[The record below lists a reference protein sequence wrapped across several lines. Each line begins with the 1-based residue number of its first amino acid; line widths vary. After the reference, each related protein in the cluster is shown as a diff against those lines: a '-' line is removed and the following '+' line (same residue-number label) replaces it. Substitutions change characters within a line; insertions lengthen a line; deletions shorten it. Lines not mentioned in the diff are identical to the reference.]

1 MKISS
6 SMPYFDIKTTNARID
21 IQFEPLRLKVEREPA
36 KMRVHHTRPKMK
48 VNWKKVQA
56 QCGLRSPA
64 AQRRHTQPVSYT
76 HLAEYSKDV
85 SAMLRRDDNNN
96 EFADR
101 MNKMTARQE
110 AKTVAQSEKAA
121 HARVRGDQER
131 LSLIHI

>member
-1 MKISS
+1 M
-6 SMPYFDIKTTNARID
+6 IKGVD
-21 IQFEPLRLKVEREPA
+21 
-36 KMRVHHTRPKMK
+36 
-48 VNWKKVQA
+48 A
-56 QCGLRSPA
+56 QVMT
-64 AQRRHTQPVSYT
+64 QRA
-76 HLAEYSKDV
+76 AEYSKDV

-131 LSLIHI
+131 ESKGKGQQRRPQGKPTRQALPPLLDDKGLPSIGQASEQKLLDIEV